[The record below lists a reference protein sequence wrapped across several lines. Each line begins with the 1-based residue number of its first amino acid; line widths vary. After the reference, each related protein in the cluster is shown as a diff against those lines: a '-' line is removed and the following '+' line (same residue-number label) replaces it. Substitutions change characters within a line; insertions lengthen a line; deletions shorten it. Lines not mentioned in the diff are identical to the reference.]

1 MDSVSKHR
9 QDDKDNIYILVL
21 NCGSSSV
28 KYSVWLMNTRNHLDG
43 KRVVSGLIDCIH
55 VSGVPCRHIRYKT
68 LTSGD
73 SSSSIPS
80 SEDLHLDNHSEA
92 VAHIIEMLNK
102 EGITSIAAVG
112 HRVVQG
118 GDRFKEPVIVTEE
131 VKEAIT
137 NYFDIAPLHN
147 PSNLEGIIACEKN
160 YPGIVNV
167 AVFDT
172 AFHTTI
178 PEVASTYAIPR
189 YLAKKYDIKKYGFHG
204 ISHEYIARE
213 VVQRYPDYH
222 RIISCHL
229 GNGSSITA
237 IKDGRSVDT
246 SMGFSPLEG
255 LVMGTRPGDIDPEIP
270 LYLMEK
276 EGLKPSDVLVM
287 FNKQSGLAGISGI
300 SSDMRKLISVS
311 QEDPS
316 AQLAVDV
323 FCYRVKKYI
332 GAYMAVLDGVDAIV
346 FTAGIGENSPFV
358 RKKILE
364 DFSFV
369 GIYIDDK
376 KNEEAIGKFSEIQ
389 DEKKSRVSVLVI
401 PTNEDLLIARE
412 SARLIL
418 KQ

>member
-1 MDSVSKHR
+1 M
-9 QDDKDNIYILVL
+9 NILVL

-28 KYSVWLMNTRNHLDG
+28 KYSVWKIDYSGNKNVSE
-43 KRVVSGLIDCIH
+43 KRLVSGLIDCIG
-55 VSGVPCRHIRYKT
+55 VSGVPCRHIKT
-68 LTSGD
+68 RSDNGTAAL
-73 SSSSIPS
+73 P
-80 SEDLHLDNHSEA
+80 EELNVQNHSEA
-92 VAHIIEMLNK
+92 VAYIIEMLKK
-102 EGITSIAAVG
+102 EGISSLAAVG

-118 GDRFKEPVIVTEE
+118 GDKFKEPIIVNEE

-160 YPGIVNV
+160 YPGILNV

-178 PEVASTYAIPR
+178 SEVASTYAIPR

-204 ISHEYIARE
+204 ISHEYISRE
-213 VVQRYPDYH
+213 VAALYPGYR

-255 LVMGTRPGDIDPEIP
+255 LVMGTRPGDLDPEIP

-276 EGLKPSDVLVM
+276 EGLKPSELLAI
-287 FNKQSGLAGISGI
+287 FNKQSGVAGISGI
-300 SSDMRKLISVS
+300 SSDMRKLIAVS
-311 QEDPS
+311 DEDAS
-316 AQLAVDV
+316 AQLAVEV

-332 GAYMAVLDGVDAIV
+332 GAYIAALDGADAVV
-346 FTAGIGENSPFV
+346 FTAGIGENSPLI
-358 RKKILE
+358 RKKITDGLT
-364 DFSFV
+364 FF

-376 KNEEAIGKFSEIQ
+376 KNETAIAKFREIHLK
-389 DEKKSRVSVLVI
+389 EKSKIAVLVI

-412 SARLIL
+412 SARLVSQSVDL
-418 KQ
+418 R